1 MESYEYYMKEA
12 IRQAKK
18 AWKAA
23 KSVMQT
29 SSVSNPGLWW
39 GNTITFHK
47 RTEQPQCVHTPAML
61 AKTRIRQETT
71 IKIAVKG
78 INHLSHLLKGIFVN
92 ARGARQAVGQIMLLK
107 PSPNWNART
116 AHWRLTPI
124 RSDKGAIMGMV
135 VAACAVPEGT
145 RKLKKNWNR

>member
-1 MESYEYYMKEA
+1 
-12 IRQAKK
+12 
-18 AWKAA
+18 
-23 KSVMQT
+23 MQT
-29 SSVSNPGLWW
+29 SSGSNPGLWW

-107 PSPNWNART
+107 PSPKWNART

-124 RSDKGAIMGMV
+124 RTQASPRGL
-135 VAACAVPEGT
+135 AAGRQFHPGRYLRGQILRGLANIEYDAF
-145 RKLKKNWNR
+145 